1 MPIEPIDPLCS
12 LQEKLSYSRVL
23 CPPIRKK
30 VVVRKMQPVKG
41 IPLTEEEKAAK
52 IAAKEMERE
61 REREREIEQLL
72 ADAAIR
78 ENEYQESEWRKKM
91 EGRAQQ
97 SEQLEQL
104 DPEPSDQFPSPQFN
118 KSFLSHFFSECKY
131 RLGQLTIHD
140 LYDLY
145 GV

>member
-12 LQEKLSYSRVL
+12 LQEKLSISRVL
-23 CPPIRKK
+23 CLPKRKPTRKK
-30 VVVRKMQPVKG
+30 VARKMQGVKG
-41 IPLTEEEKAAK
+41 IDIPLTEEE
-52 IAAKEMERE
+52 IA
-61 REREREIEQLL
+61 EREREIEQLL

-78 ENEYQESEWRKKM
+78 ENEYKESEWLRRI
-91 EGRAQQ
+91 EERAQQ

-104 DPEPSDQFPSPQFN
+104 DPPIDSIDQLDQFPPPQFN
-118 KSFLSHFFSECKY
+118 RSFLSHFFSECKY